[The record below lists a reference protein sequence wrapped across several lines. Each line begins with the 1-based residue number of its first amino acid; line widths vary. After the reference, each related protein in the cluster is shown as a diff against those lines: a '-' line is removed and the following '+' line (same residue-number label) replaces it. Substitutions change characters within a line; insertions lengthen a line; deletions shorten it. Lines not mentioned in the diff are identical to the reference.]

1 MVFYKR
7 YFWWYCLFPTI
18 QITLY
23 LKDNKIV
30 WSRFLYDRLLKYLL
44 KDLLKDGKQNSL
56 EVVDGLRSRVAHDP
70 DRQTQRFEL
79 KTNSITCALKYLTF
93 FVQIWFNLMDLLW
106 FVVLYILEEN
116 LYTSYKLFT
125 ISSLLS
131 IAEGHEFRFNP
142 KGNILIYLIIYNA
155 TTRLECWAKTIG
167 GRYTSY
173 ERWLIRITYQVMVV
187 MRLGWIFGSELKL
200 LRQDGQQGC
209 QVGDDVFLQ
218 GWETP
223 HDALHHVLVLGRSRQ
238 LESPEE
244 ALQQR
249 LGERGKVGGGDQG
262 RTLTTTGNTHD
273 QDLE

>member
-7 YFWWYCLFPTI
+7 YFWWYCLFPNI

-79 KTNSITCALKYLTF
+79 KTN
-93 FVQIWFNLMDLLW
+93 NM
-106 FVVLYILEEN
+106 FVVVSIFLVLKKI
-116 LYTSYKLFT
+116 YK
-125 ISSLLS
+125 
-131 IAEGHEFRFNP
+131 
-142 KGNILIYLIIYNA
+142 
-155 TTRLECWAKTIG
+155 LECWAKTIG
-167 GRYTSY
+167 DRYTSC
-173 ERWLIRITYQVMVV
+173 ERKLFRITYQVMVV
-187 MRLGWIFGSELKL
+187 MRLGRIFGSQLKL

-209 QVGDDVFLQ
+209 QVGDDVLLQ